1 MDLKKDISVREIIS
15 RICFA
20 DRKKL
25 LIFLYIGSLIVNL
38 LYFAYSKEPWLMGN
52 PGEDF
57 DSYFFINAGKMLFSD
72 FAGFADKYGSMPYY
86 WIYFVFMGLYLK
98 IFGENFTGLVIIQGI
113 IDAAS
118 VPILYLAAEKVTKD
132 RRIHFLASML
142 YMFCFSTVRW
152 TTLVGSDFLG
162 AAFMPVCLYFLFSYL
177 NDDNKKKDLIKLLIS
192 LVLYFLMRTNAIV
205 FIICALIAVIWSM
218 GKKARIIFGSAAGVV
233 VAAVGALLL
242 IPESE
247 VIHSVRDNLWYFD
260 MLYQNG
266 AIVKNLYTYIYA
278 ADAEYGTFPFYWACA
293 GVVFYRF
300 FYYWTAIDVGVNN
313 GRFYPRTT
321 YAITHYL
328 PNLYVFSSMFLG
340 MIICKSRKDREA
352 KNIGLISRIIW
363 CCCIVQILC
372 EINQNWRYRDI
383 IMPMCFIVCAYG
395 TIRFYDMLK
404 KQDKTEDEK
413 CSMNS

>member
-1 MDLKKDISVREIIS
+1 
-15 RICFA
+15 
-20 DRKKL
+20 
-25 LIFLYIGSLIVNL
+25 
-38 LYFAYSKEPWLMGN
+38 
-52 PGEDF
+52 
-57 DSYFFINAGKMLFSD
+57 MLFSD
-72 FAGFADKYGSMPYY
+72 FAGFADKYGNMPYY

-162 AAFMPVCLYFLFSYL
+162 AAFMPVCLYFL
-177 NDDNKKKDLIKLLIS
+177 
-192 LVLYFLMRTNAIV
+192 MRTNAIV

-266 AIVKNLYTYIYA
+266 AIVKNLYTYI
-278 ADAEYGTFPFYWACA
+278 C
-293 GVVFYRF
+293 R
-300 FYYWTAIDVGVNN
+300 
-313 GRFYPRTT
+313 
-321 YAITHYL
+321 
-328 PNLYVFSSMFLG
+328 
-340 MIICKSRKDREA
+340 
-352 KNIGLISRIIW
+352 
-363 CCCIVQILC
+363 
-372 EINQNWRYRDI
+372 
-383 IMPMCFIVCAYG
+383 
-395 TIRFYDMLK
+395 
-404 KQDKTEDEK
+404 
-413 CSMNS
+413 